1 MKYDVI
7 IIGAGTA
14 GMTAAVYVQRA
25 GRHALILEGKG
36 YGGQITNAGEVENY
50 PGIPR
55 ISGIDFGKSL
65 YDQMTAMGAEFR
77 VERVTSVTK
86 TGAVFSV
93 TTGAGKYEASTVILA
108 TGAKNRTLGIDGETK
123 LTGSGVS
130 YCATCDGNFFRGR
143 DVAVVGG
150 GNTALDD
157 AEILSGIAGKVY
169 LVHRRDSFRGAAA
182 TVQRLA
188 AHENV
193 EFVLESVPV
202 SVNGGFAV
210 ESLTVKNVRTGE
222 DRVLEVAGVFVAI
235 GQEPDNQAFSNVA
248 ELDRAGYIVAGE
260 DCMTRTAG
268 LFAAGD
274 CRTKSLRQLTTA
286 AADGSVAGVAAVAY
300 LNAL

>member
-25 GRHALILEGKG
+25 GRHALVLEGKG

-169 LVHRRDSFRGAAA
+169 LVHLRDSFRGAAA

-188 AHENV
+188 AH
-193 EFVLESVPV
+193 
-202 SVNGGFAV
+202 
-210 ESLTVKNVRTGE
+210 
-222 DRVLEVAGVFVAI
+222 
-235 GQEPDNQAFSNVA
+235 
-248 ELDRAGYIVAGE
+248 
-260 DCMTRTAG
+260 
-268 LFAAGD
+268 
-274 CRTKSLRQLTTA
+274 
-286 AADGSVAGVAAVAY
+286 
-300 LNAL
+300 